1 MRAIGLPIVPSPW
14 HSHRMTSAFWDRLTE
29 AFADAGYETSQSG
42 VARRMGVGQSAVAKW
57 ANGTGLP
64 TLRKC
69 IEIARITGVNTEWLV
84 SGRGSKKEQG
94 ASVDETTKQLLERI
108 ADASDDDRKEIL
120 AFVEFKLA
128 TRPATPP
135 QSPKK

>member
-84 SGRGSKKEQG
+84 SGRAAKKNKGLLWTRRLSNCLSGSRTHPTTTAKK
-94 ASVDETTKQLLERI
+94 SWLL
-108 ADASDDDRKEIL
+108 
-120 AFVEFKLA
+120 
-128 TRPATPP
+128 
-135 QSPKK
+135 

>member
-1 MRAIGLPIVPSPW
+1 MLPAPW
-14 HSHRMTSAFWDRLTE
+14 HSQHMTSAFWDRLTE
-29 AFADAGYETSQSG
+29 AFGEAGYETSQSG

-94 ASVDETTKQLLERI
+94 ALVDETTKQLLERI
-108 ADASDDDRKEIL
+108 ADASDSDRREIL

-128 TRPATPP
+128 SHPASAPP
-135 QSPKK
+135 SPKK